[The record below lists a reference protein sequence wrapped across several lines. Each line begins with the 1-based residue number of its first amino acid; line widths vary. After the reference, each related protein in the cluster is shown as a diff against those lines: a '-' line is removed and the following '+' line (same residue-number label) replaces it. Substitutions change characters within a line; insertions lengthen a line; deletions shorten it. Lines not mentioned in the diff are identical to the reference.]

1 MRVSKNPLVSSHFWV
16 LGAAVISDCSS
27 FSGHGQW
34 ARGCVFSRWTADSQC
49 FTASW
54 LEGKVLGDDGIT
66 SLAIHAW
73 CGCEVSFSSCSSF
86 QLYVFKTQTL
96 QRASFQIFHE
106 LVTHLL
112 CWTDG
117 RSRAKIQCSLGFLLS
132 YTYFHRLFMTV
143 HYAPQSCPNWVS
155 RWEQRV
161 HSETTSP

>member
-66 SLAIHAW
+66 NLAIHAW
-73 CGCEVSFSSCSSF
+73 CGCEVSFSSCSPF

-96 QRASFQIFHE
+96 QRASLQIFHE
-106 LVTHLL
+106 IVTRLL
-112 CWTDG
+112 CWTHG
-117 RSRAKIQCSLGFLLS
+117 GSRAKMQCSLAFLLS
-132 YTYFHRLFMTV
+132 PMLIGFLWQFIMHLNL
-143 HYAPQSCPNWVS
+143 API
-155 RWEQRV
+155 E
-161 HSETTSP
+161 